1 MGCAAGVAD
10 GSGGSVGRG
19 RGRHRVRAA
28 GSRRGAVPDPRHR
41 LRPEDRTGRPA
52 RTGGTCAMTAGISVD
67 LGSPTPPYEQIR
79 LQISALIAAG
89 GLTAGT
95 RLPAVRSLAA
105 DLGLAAGTVARAYKE
120 LEQAGLIETRRRNGT
135 VVIGLPAYAAPGTGV
150 AGSGAAVSGAAAA
163 ELDAAVERL
172 ILAGS
177 TAGLADEELLALLR
191 VSLQRRRNEPSGPSS
206 P

>member
-1 MGCAAGVAD
+1 
-10 GSGGSVGRG
+10 
-19 RGRHRVRAA
+19 
-28 GSRRGAVPDPRHR
+28 
-41 LRPEDRTGRPA
+41 
-52 RTGGTCAMTAGISVD
+52 MTAGISVD

-206 P
+206 PVE